1 MDNKNSIEDIKK
13 FIKENQLVD
22 RDNFIFREYTKNK
35 NKFIATNKFFIS
47 DGVFRKL
54 QQPSVSPAA
63 PHPVQALLGAAEI
76 GDGKVEFI
84 SIDLKNYNS
93 YYPYKKMGIKFVHYY
108 DNVYIRENEG
118 EKNKEYINLLI
129 ISDISFSLNDE
140 IINKNEIIKKFI
152 ENEGK
157 CDISNFFED
166 MYYNEE
172 FSKKINMD
180 VPKTIVSNVDLFDNK
195 KYLFKIALAESS
207 VSFFEESNSM
217 EIY

>member
-1 MDNKNSIEDIKK
+1 MDNKHSIEDIKK
-13 FIKENQLVD
+13 IYSKTIKENQLVD

-35 NKFIATNKFFIS
+35 NKFIATHKFFIS
-47 DGVFRKL
+47 E
-54 QQPSVSPAA
+54 
-63 PHPVQALLGAAEI
+63 EI

-118 EKNKEYINLLI
+118 EKNKEYINLLVL
-129 ISDISFSLNDE
+129 SDISFSLNDE

-172 FSKKINMD
+172 FSKKINMN
-180 VPKTIVSNVDLFDNK
+180 VPKIIVSNIQPSENK
-195 KYLFKIALAESS
+195 KYLFKIGIVESS
-207 VSFFEESNSM
+207 VCFFEESNSM